1 VLHVHNL
8 SIGFGATPTMLV
20 EGMAL
25 SLQAGHTLALVGES
39 GCGKSITSL
48 ALLGLLPPPLRVL
61 GGTALLEGRDILAL
75 KPDALRRVRG
85 RRIGLILQEPMTA
98 LNPAFT
104 IAEQIIEAI
113 TAHQKVPRRA
123 AREQAAS
130 LLGRMRIPDPARV
143 LDEYPHRL
151 SGGMRQR
158 VVIAIAMAGQPQ
170 ALFADEPTTALD
182 VTVQAQILALLRE
195 LQQGTGLAL
204 LLITHNLGVVAQ
216 SAQRVAVMYAG
227 RLVEEGPTADIFAR
241 AAHPYTQGLLAAT
254 PRPGRRT
261 LPVPIPGTV
270 PPPGPSRWRGCA
282 FAARCPAVV
291 PACHDAPPP
300 LADVGSDHRAACIR
314 VAA

>member
-1 VLHVHNL
+1 MLRVKEL
-8 SIGFGATPTMLV
+8 SIGFGSAPTMLV
-20 EGMAL
+20 EDMAL
-25 SLQAGHTLALVGES
+25 SLEAGRTLALVGES
-39 GCGKSITSL
+39 GCGKSMSAL

-61 GGTALLEGRDILAL
+61 GGSALLRGDDILGL
-75 KPDALRRVRG
+75 SQDALRRVRG
-85 RRIGLILQEPMTA
+85 RQIGLILQEPMTA

-104 IAEQIIEAI
+104 VADQITEAI
-113 TAHQKVPRRA
+113 TAHGKVPRRQ

-130 LLGRMRIPDPARV
+130 LLARMRIPAPARV

-195 LQQGTGLAL
+195 LQQGAGLAL

-216 SAQRVAVMYAG
+216 SAHRVAVMYAG
-227 RLVEEGPTADIFAR
+227 RLVEEGPTAEIFAR
-241 AAHPYTQGLLAAT
+241 PAHPYTRGLLAAT
-254 PRPGRRT
+254 PRPGRRA
-261 LPVPIPGTV
+261 LPVPIAGTV
-270 PPPGPSRWRGCA
+270 PPPGPARWRGCA

-291 PACHDAPPP
+291 PACRDAPPP
-300 LADVGSDHRAACIR
+300 LADVGGDHRAACIR
-314 VAA
+314 AAA